1 VPRNGTTLAE
11 RSQAA
16 PPARRLG
23 VPKRLAGFV
32 RDSGPLPWTVAV
44 VLVGF
49 VFGMAA
55 GGNYYFDWTYALIE
69 ALFAFG
75 TAMAISWA
83 GVPSFGQA
91 LYFAAGGYTTALMVN
106 MHLPLILTLIIG
118 AAVAGLI
125 ALVFGGLALRLSFHS
140 FAMLSLVVA
149 QAGNQLIYTVK
160 QLGGEN
166 GLFGVQRP
174 SAFGLDFSTDEYF
187 FYYCLIV
194 LAIVVLLGRML
205 FQSTTGRQIRAT
217 RDDFLRA
224 QALGTNITRV
234 RLIGFVAGG
243 AVCGV
248 AGVLY
253 AQLQGVVDPSMGD
266 FLQSTVGVMMVVI
279 GGLGT
284 FFGAVI
290 GGLVYGWFQ
299 LFLTNNTQAPSF
311 WLGIVFTVIVLVM
324 PAGRRAVLW
333 AVHRVRG
340 DRVDSGEDQ

>member
-1 VPRNGTTLAE
+1 MPR
-11 RSQAA
+11 RV
-16 PPARRLG
+16 AR
-23 VPKRLAGFV
+23 FV
-32 RDSGPLPWTVAV
+32 RESGPLPWTAAV
-44 VLVGF
+44 VVVG
-49 VFGMAA
+49 VLFGLAA

-91 LYFAAGGYTTALMVN
+91 LYFAAGGYTTALMAGMN
-106 MHLPLILTLIIG
+106 LPLVVTLVVG
-118 AAVAGLI
+118 AAVAALI
-125 ALVFGGLALRLSFHS
+125 ALVFGALALRLSFHS

-174 SAFGLDFSTDEYF
+174 SAFGLDLGTDEYF
-187 FYYCLIV
+187 FYYCLVV

-205 FQSTTGRQIRAT
+205 FQSTTGRSIRAT

-224 QALGTNITRV
+224 QALGTNINGV
-234 RLIGFVAGG
+234 RLVGFVAGA

-299 LFLTNNTQAPSF
+299 LYLTNNSQAPSF
-311 WLGIVFTVIVLVM
+311 WLGIVFTVVVLVM
-324 PAGRRAVLW
+324 PTGRRAISW
-333 AVHRVRG
+333 AVHRVKGRP
-340 DRVDSGEDQ
+340 DSEEKP

>member
-1 VPRNGTTLAE
+1 MPRNATTLPAD
-11 RSQAA
+11 RAQAA
-16 PPARRLG
+16 PAPARAGLTTR
-23 VPKRLAGFV
+23 VRGFV
-32 RDSGPLPWTVAV
+32 RDSGPLPWTFAV
-44 VLVGF
+44 VIVGF
-49 VFGMAA
+49 LFGMTA
-55 GGNYYFDWTYALIE
+55 GGNFYFDWTYALIE

-91 LYFAAGGYTTALMVN
+91 LYFAAGGYTTALMVD
-106 MHLPLILTLIIG
+106 MHLPMVLTLLVG
-118 AAVAGLI
+118 AAVAALI

-166 GLFGVQRP
+166 GLFGVARP
-174 SAFGLDFSTDEYF
+174 STLGIDFSTDEYF
-187 FYYCLIV
+187 FYYCLGV
-194 LAIVVLLGRML
+194 LAVVVLLGRML
-205 FQSTTGRQIRAT
+205 FQSTTGRAIRAT

-234 RLIGFVAGG
+234 RLIGFVSGG

-299 LFLTNNTQAPSF
+299 LFLTNNTEAPSF
-311 WLGIVFTVIVLVM
+311 WLGIVFTVVVLVM
-324 PAGRRAVLW
+324 PTGRRALMW
-333 AVHRVRG
+333 AVHRVKG
-340 DRVDSGEDQ
+340 SSEEDA

>member
-1 VPRNGTTLAE
+1 MPRNGTTLAVD
-11 RSQAA
+11 RSPAA
-16 PPARRLG
+16 PPSARGGPLARR
-23 VPKRLAGFV
+23 VTRYV
-32 RDSGPLPWTVAV
+32 RESGPLPWIVLV
-44 VLVGF
+44 VLGGVL
-49 VFGMAA
+49 FGLVAA
-55 GGNYYFDWTYALIE
+55 GNVYFDWTYALIQ

-91 LYFAAGGYTTALMVN
+91 LYFAAGGYTTALMSSMN
-106 MHLPLILTLIIG
+106 LPVIVTLVVG
-118 AAVAGLI
+118 AGVAALI

-166 GLFGVQRP
+166 GLFGVPRP
-174 SAFGLDFSTDEYF
+174 TAFGLDLSTDRYF
-187 FYYCLIV
+187 FFYCLVV
-194 LAIVVLLGRML
+194 LAVVVLLGRML
-205 FQSTTGRQIRAT
+205 FQSTTGRSIRAT

-224 QALGTNITRV
+224 QALGTNITGV
-234 RLIGFVAGG
+234 RLVGFVSGA

-284 FFGAVI
+284 FFGAIV

-299 LFLTNNTQAPSF
+299 LFLTNNTQAPGF
-311 WLGIVFTVIVLVM
+311 WLGIVFTVVVLVM
-324 PAGRRAVLW
+324 PTGRRAIRW
-333 AVHRVRG
+333 AVHRVKGR
-340 DRVDSGEDQ
+340 EDKS